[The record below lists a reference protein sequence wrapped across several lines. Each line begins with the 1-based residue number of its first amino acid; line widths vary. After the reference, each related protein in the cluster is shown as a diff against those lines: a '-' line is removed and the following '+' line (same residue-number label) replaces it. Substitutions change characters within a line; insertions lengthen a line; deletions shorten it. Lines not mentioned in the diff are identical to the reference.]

1 LSRIE
6 GAENCFWLSGK
17 KAWSIFMKSAVRGEK
32 RVRKIEEMGAKSLI
46 DKTGAA
52 VARNFMSMSEI
63 RDRVMMIAPM
73 ASTQRLSK
81 A

>member
-1 LSRIE
+1 
-6 GAENCFWLSGK
+6 
-17 KAWSIFMKSAVRGEK
+17 MKSAVRGEK

-81 A
+81 V